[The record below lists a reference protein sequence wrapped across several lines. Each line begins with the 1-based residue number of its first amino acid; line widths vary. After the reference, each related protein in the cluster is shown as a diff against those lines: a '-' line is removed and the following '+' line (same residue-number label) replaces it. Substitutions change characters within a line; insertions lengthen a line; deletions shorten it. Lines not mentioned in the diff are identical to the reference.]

1 MTRSEA
7 IESLKL
13 EGITFGGNSRRL
25 AQFFEALDMAVES
38 LSDKWIPC
46 SENPPKE
53 NGKYLATGSA
63 GAVFIAT
70 YVSENHN
77 GKPVNRW
84 FRYNGGTK
92 ANPTAWMPLPEGY
105 KGE

>member
-13 EGITFGGNSRRL
+13 DGITFGGNSRRL

-38 LSDKWIPC
+38 LGSKWIPC
-46 SENPPKE
+46 DERLPDE
-53 NGKYLATGSA
+53 NGRYLAT
-63 GAVFIAT
+63 
-70 YVSENHN
+70 
-77 GKPVNRW
+77 
-84 FRYNGGTK
+84 GTK
-92 ANPTAWMPLPEGY
+92 ANPIAWMPFPEAY